1 MQAASGGIVVEEDAE
16 FLGDIS
22 GVVSNIYTWF
32 TVLFDAEMM
41 LISEPH
47 ENDYFSHLR
56 GKDMFDSAQKLQFNL
71 LQQLD
76 H

>member
-1 MQAASGGIVVEEDAE
+1 MEEDAE

-32 TVLFDAEMM
+32 TVLFDTEMM

-47 ENDYFSHLR
+47 ENDYSSHLWS
-56 GKDMFDSAQKLQFNL
+56 KDIIFNSAQKLQFNL